1 MIRHIFMATIK
12 DGVADE
18 QVSKVMSEM
27 LTKLQAEPVV
37 KDIRVGRSLG
47 LVGPTNTV
55 TMVIDLDSAHDFH
68 ALLATDAHKSLS
80 ASAGEVFRTDNFVFS
95 QINI

>member
-1 MIRHIFMATIK
+1 MIRHIFIATIK

-18 QVSKVMSEM
+18 QVNNVMNQM
-27 LTKLQAEPVV
+27 QTKLQAEPVV
-37 KDIRVGRSLG
+37 KCIHVGHSLG

-55 TMVIDLDSAHDFH
+55 TMVIDLDSADDFKQ
-68 ALLATDAHKSLS
+68 LLATDAHKSLS
-80 ASAGEVFRTDNFVFS
+80 VSAGEVFRTDNFVFS